1 MCGERQHLDRPSMGR
16 REIGSITT
24 LLKMPLKT
32 IPERRAQPLPR
43 MWPVAERLFSDFL
56 AFDFGCRNCGIH
68 FANDIAMASTSA
80 HSSLSCAITPP
91 AGNSRGL
98 DLRGA
103 YVAAMATGRLESRH
117 QNAASTFSLE
127 ALLQRAKSLSIH
139 LPHQDMRIRLLQ
151 SALLRR
157 DHALL
162 AAVVQSVEK
171 SPFEPVT
178 ATAPS
183 RSNVRVRRSP
193 MVIRASE
200 RPTRRPPRRSVG

>member
-1 MCGERQHLDRPSMGR
+1 
-16 REIGSITT
+16 
-24 LLKMPLKT
+24 MPLKT
-32 IPERRAQPLPR
+32 PSNGRTQSLPR
-43 MWPVAERLFSDFL
+43 ARRVACTFLGILFFVHWQRS
-56 AFDFGCRNCGIH
+56 RGIH
-68 FANDIAMASTSA
+68 FATRVAMASTSA
-80 HSSLSCAITPP
+80 HSSQSCAIAPP

-98 DLRGA
+98 DLRCA

-117 QNAASTFSLE
+117 QTAASTFSLE
-127 ALLQRAKSLSIH
+127 ALLLRAKILSRQ
-139 LPHQDMRIRLLQ
+139 LPHQDTRIRLLQ

-178 ATAPS
+178 ATAPA
-183 RSNVRVRRSP
+183 RSNVRLRRSP

-200 RPTRRPPRRSVG
+200 RPTRRPPRRGIT